1 MLFQGAWPSGHA
13 SYKVHSERKK
23 EDIMQTVYDF
33 TLPKGYM
40 DSNGELHRR
49 GKMRLATAGDEISAT
64 RDPRVLQNPSYLTI
78 VILGRVITELEG
90 VQGISATVI
99 ERLFTADLAYL
110 QDMYQ
115 RINDIEPPTLT
126 AVCPD
131 CGKAFEV
138 PLNFT
143 REG

>member
-1 MLFQGAWPSGHA
+1 M
-13 SYKVHSERKK
+13 E
-23 EDIMQTVYDF
+23 TVYSF
-33 TLPKGYM
+33 TLPKGFI
-40 DSNGELHRR
+40 DNAGEIHRN

-64 RDPRVLQNPSYLTI
+64 RDPRVLSNPSYLTI
-78 VILGRVITELEG
+78 VILGKVVTELEG
-90 VQGISATVI
+90 VPMVSANVI
-99 ERLFTADLAYL
+99 ERLFTADLAFL

-115 RINDIEPPTLT
+115 RINDIEPPTME

-131 CGKAFEV
+131 CGKIFKV

>member
-1 MLFQGAWPSGHA
+1 MIKNKNLCFIQ
-13 SYKVHSERKK
+13 E
-23 EDIMQTVYDF
+23 EQMETVYDF
-33 TLPKGYM
+33 ILPKGYL
-40 DSNGELHRR
+40 DSTGELHKR

-78 VILGRVITELEG
+78 VILSKVVTEIEG
-90 VQGISATVI
+90 VDSISATLI
-99 ERLFTADLAYL
+99 ERLFTADLAFL

-131 CGKAFEV
+131 CGRSFEV

-143 REG
+143 GEG